1 MAAAAAPVVSAPPAR
16 RRRTKPVDT
25 KQPNSTL
32 APLWLARLLHVLPF
46 LLPANHPAVL
56 ATESNQP
63 RVLVVLELIRAA
75 CTSHG
80 KAHDEVVRAAAEE
93 DAVPTMVELL
103 GSQCHKAAALVAVH
117 ALVSERT
124 FREAFAAEGTAA
136 IVNMVAARE
145 KGTEREGERLGGGS
159 PAKIVLD
166 EDIRGEVG
174 QAVWS
179 AAIRTLSKL
188 MVCSAAACAVS
199 IDTGALA
206 VLATAARSGQ
216 PMDIRLRAAAGLAA
230 IAAWSGPRRAVEIVE
245 TEDVVSSMTAILT
258 EQDERIP
265 RDLRTATMDGLV
277 VMSFRRHARR
287 ILQKHGAE
295 EKMKAA
301 ARDASVSGD
310 YAAAARSTVAAGQI
324 SGRSIDEYGFLVED
338 DPRDA
343 TSLSFKSTGDD
354 DSGLQRETQ
363 ASDISKTGLAHIQEE
378 LLAEPYISVDDF
390 CVLEEIVHEEAGVLS
405 SSPNDRKHV
414 RRAAR
419 AIGVSADEIHFIT
432 ALEDELAGTHPDGPA
447 LRTQSAPSS
456 GAFGA
461 ASLPLHSPVSAN
473 SGDIEEGTVPLLQGG
488 DAALPSDSNIVSSPE
503 ISPSPGSQKDQ
514 RPSPVSS
521 HVLTDR
527 NSGSSPYRSSAIL
540 PTVMEDPDVDRNG
553 EGDDGDTSAP
563 SSKSKLTSPL
573 LMFSSA
579 TKRAAERDSKNNRF
593 QKTDSQLN
601 RETENERVWRE
612 VIENRSGL
620 LAREKGRSNRV
631 IGYRE
636 LALVPV
642 PSNLRRQL
650 WPILLDT
657 ATFRANKPNLYA
669 TLCRGVEQSL
679 LPDDIEHTIEADVT
693 RTMPLHSLFW
703 SGGAQVGVQSLRS
716 ILRAYAR
723 YVPDVGYCQGM
734 SSIAAVLIMNA
745 ADEEEAF
752 LMMVQF
758 MSRFQY
764 KKVFAPG
771 FPLMMHWISE
781 LKPLVTHYMSELN
794 AHMER
799 ENVNLELYADK
810 WLITA
815 LSHNFPH
822 RYLLR
827 IWDLM
832 FLGGSPKIIL
842 KACLA
847 VLKKC
852 EAKLMTMDFDKMM
865 PFLQRGFAE
874 PEAGVLDS
882 QDPEPF
888 ITMMREFRFLPDLQ
902 KSQGKTDIQKGHSS
916 QTSRKEKRERR
927 RVRGCLCFRRSRIV
941 D

>member
-1 MAAAAAPVVSAPPAR
+1 MAAAAAAPAVSAPPAR
-16 RRRTKPVDT
+16 RRRTKPIDT
-25 KQPNSTL
+25 KQSNS
-32 APLWLARLLHVLPF
+32 APASLWLARLLHVLPF
-46 LLPANHPAVL
+46 LLPTNHPAVL
-56 ATESNQP
+56 AIESNQP
-63 RVLVVLELIRAA
+63 RILVILELTRAA
-75 CTSHG
+75 YTSQG

-93 DAVPTMVELL
+93 DAVPTMLELL
-103 GSQCHKAAALVAVH
+103 KSQSHKAAALVAVH
-117 ALVSERT
+117 ALVSEKA

-136 IVNMVAARE
+136 IVNMIAVKE
-145 KGTEREGERLGGGS
+145 KGTERESARLGGGS
-159 PAKIVLD
+159 PAKVVLE
-166 EDIRGEVG
+166 EDIKGQMG
-174 QAVWS
+174 QAVWN
-179 AAIRTLSKL
+179 AAIRTLAKL

-206 VLATAARSGQ
+206 LLATAARPKQ

-245 TEDVVSSMTAILT
+245 TEDVVLSMTAMLT

-265 RDLRTATMDGLV
+265 MDLRTATMDGLV

-295 EKMKAA
+295 EKIKAA
-301 ARDASVSGD
+301 ARGATVSGD

-324 SGRSIDEYGFLVED
+324 SGRSIDEYGFLVEE
-338 DPRDA
+338 DPKDA
-343 TSLSFKSTGDD
+343 KSTSFKSTGDD
-354 DSGLQRETQ
+354 DSGPQSETQ
-363 ASDISKTGLAHIQEE
+363 VGDVSKTGLAHIQEQ
-378 LLAEPYISVDDF
+378 LLAEPYTSVEDLN
-390 CVLEEIVHEEAGVLS
+390 VLEEIVHEEAGVLS
-405 SSPNDRKHV
+405 SSPRDRKHV
-414 RRAAR
+414 RRTAKTFG
-419 AIGVSADEIHFIT
+419 ISADEIQFIT
-432 ALEDELAGTHPDGPA
+432 ALEDELIDTCLDGPS

-456 GAFGA
+456 GAFGT
-461 ASLPLHSPVSAN
+461 ASLPMRSPVSADPGGIN
-473 SGDIEEGTVPLLQGG
+473 EETVPFLRSE
-488 DAALPSDSNIVSSPE
+488 DAISASSSNVMPIPE
-503 ISPSPGSQKDQ
+503 MSASPSSQKNQ
-514 RPSPVSS
+514 RPPSVSS
-521 HVLTDR
+521 HVLADR
-527 NSGSSPYRSSAIL
+527 NSGSSPYRSSTIL
-540 PTVMEDPDVDRNG
+540 PTAMEDPDVDRNSDGDG
-553 EGDDGDTSAP
+553 EDTSAP
-563 SSKSKLTSPL
+563 SSKLTSPL

-579 TKRAAERDSKNNRF
+579 TKRAAERDGKNNRL
-593 QKTDSQLN
+593 QKTNSQLN

-612 VIENRSGL
+612 VIENRPEL
-620 LAREKGRSNRV
+620 LTREKGRSSRV
-631 IGYRE
+631 VGYQE

-642 PSNLRRQL
+642 PSTLRRRL

-657 ATFRANKPNLYA
+657 AALRANKPNLYS
-669 TLCRGVEQSL
+669 TLCRGVEQNS

-723 YVPDVGYCQGM
+723 YVPEVGYCQGM

-781 LKPLVTHYMSELN
+781 LKPLIAHYMPELN

-799 ENVNLELYADK
+799 ENVTLEFYADK

-852 EAKLMTMDFDKMM
+852 EAKLMTMDFEKMM

-874 PEAGVLDS
+874 PEAGVLDF

-888 ITMMREFRFLPDLQ
+888 ITMMRKFRFLSDLQ
-902 KSQGKTDIQKGHSS
+902 KTQGKTNSHTGQSSS
-916 QTSRKEKRERR
+916 QTSRNEKRERR
-927 RVRGCLCFRRSRIV
+927 LFRGCLCFRRSRTV